1 MISFNASGTLKINR
15 LIISLFGDKLE
26 RKVIQMEEN
35 KMEDEETTS
44 ESGFK
49 NWLQENLRIIISVI
63 IVIAIAGGI
72 YSYSKRSQAPV
83 IQEEVKESG
92 VSEEQKA
99 QEEAAISVEEQKEEA
114 APQKKEQKEEAA
126 PQEKQVT
133 SAATSKE
140 TENSFVETAV
150 KGNGKTHLARRALA
164 DYLEK
169 NPDSSLTPEH
179 KIYIEDYL
187 RKKVGFKGGV
197 KVGTSVE
204 FSKDLI
210 REAVDQSKKLNEK
223 QLKNLHKYAVLVP
236 SLS

>member
-1 MISFNASGTLKINR
+1 
-15 LIISLFGDKLE
+15 
-26 RKVIQMEEN
+26 MEEN
-35 KMEDEETTS
+35 KMEGEEITS
-44 ESGFK
+44 ASSFK

-72 YSYSKRSQAPV
+72 YSYSKRSQAPT
-83 IQEEVKESG
+83 IQEEVGEEKMF
-92 VSEEQKA
+92 EEQEA
-99 QEEAAISVEEQKEEA
+99 EEEAAVSVEEEKEEA
-114 APQKKEQKEEAA
+114 TQEKEQKEEAA

-140 TENSFVETAV
+140 TENSFIETAV
-150 KGNGKTHLARRALA
+150 KGNGVTHLARRALA

-197 KVGTSVE
+197 KIGTSVE

-210 REAVDQSKKLNEK
+210 HEAIEQSKKLNDN